1 MKNEIPEDSNVT
13 SNSGKSSTSKD
24 DVLTYQD
31 FCALAIGLPARE
43 RTPEQQEK
51 LEAWLEEQK
60 QVRQRFIEVCSSS
73 RLYRQRL
80 EKTPEFWKDISV
92 GGVRL

>member
-1 MKNEIPEDSNVT
+1 MT
-13 SNSGKSSTSKD
+13 LNSGKPPNGKA
-24 DVLTYQD
+24 DVLTYPD
-31 FCALAIGLPARE
+31 ICALVIGLPARE

-51 LEAWLEEQK
+51 LKAWLEEQE

-73 RLYRQRL
+73 PLYRQRL
-80 EKTPEFWKDISV
+80 EKNPDFWKDISV

>member
-1 MKNEIPEDSNVT
+1 M
-13 SNSGKSSTSKD
+13 NSISRKSPTKKS
-24 DVLTYQD
+24 DVLTYPD
-31 FCALAIGLPARE
+31 FCALVIGLPARE

-51 LEAWLEEQK
+51 LKAWLEEQE

-73 RLYRQRL
+73 PLYRQRL
-80 EKTPEFWKDISV
+80 EKNPDFWKDISV

>member
-1 MKNEIPEDSNVT
+1 MTLSTDNPSAKN
-13 SNSGKSSTSKD
+13 D
-24 DVLTYQD
+24 DALTYRD

-51 LEAWLEEQK
+51 LKAWLEEQER
-60 QVRQRFIEVCSSS
+60 VRQRFIEVCSSS
-73 RLYRQRL
+73 PMYRQRL
-80 EKTPEFWKDISV
+80 ERKPDFWKEISV